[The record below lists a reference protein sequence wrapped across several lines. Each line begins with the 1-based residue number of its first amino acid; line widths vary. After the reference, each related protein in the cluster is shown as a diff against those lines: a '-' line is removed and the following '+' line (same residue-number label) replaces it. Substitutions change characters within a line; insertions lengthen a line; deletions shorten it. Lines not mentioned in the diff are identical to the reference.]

1 MYKMQESHLNKEIK
15 YALALDDLKQRLS
28 TTDPDSP
35 TQKTSDIIFPI
46 KEFFKLRQPPV
57 ENAEF
62 LKNNELLQHL
72 TEANSKFM
80 EIFDLAVTQS
90 RDWQECVAL
99 IDHAFERVD
108 DFEESPY
115 ADFCLRIRDLY
126 KEICP
131 TKDLTVAEVLTTSSI
146 KLDKNLYRKDEDFY
160 KSLQKLY
167 SNLKEQLEASAEGNL
182 DHNHI
187 IHKTFLDL
195 NELCNSYTSG
205 THKTNYLLKLYEYL
219 QSFSQILY
227 VTNDNSS
234 IVSKNKHVS
243 YFQILKFN
251 RALLMGDLLFTKRL
265 NPADFEELFKEL
277 NLDFMYHIAGNCFP
291 TINLHKQENVANE
304 EMYVENQ
311 LFVPDE
317 KMINYIQ
324 KRHWL
329 LAFILNEMYNI
340 EASIIDAS
348 EIRMQ
353 FFMNYIKL
361 PRIQKL
367 KVIFESEMVTALQ
380 NEFSPE
386 KIMAYINSLVGNQED
401 WSKNYASTNEVEA
414 GEEVLEENSKATN
427 WKELY
432 EIMNSLPESAQK
444 KSEYVKVKD
453 IILQNL
459 VSEQYE
465 ENYFKYI
472 KYISNRQLRMKTIL
486 HYFKCWPLQFCI
498 DTIQDELS
506 SFESLKPDE
515 KEELET
521 WLERLEFYQMVLVE
535 NEVG

>member
-1 MYKMQESHLNKEIK
+1 MYQLHDSHLNKEIK

-28 TTDPDSP
+28 TNDPDSP
-35 TQKTSDIIFPI
+35 TQKSSDVIFPI
-46 KEFFKLRQPPV
+46 KEFFKVRQPPV
-57 ENAEF
+57 EDAEF
-62 LKNNELLQHL
+62 LGSHELLQHL
-72 TEANSKFM
+72 TAASSKFM

-90 RDWQECVAL
+90 RDSQECMVL
-99 IDHAFERVD
+99 MEHAFEKVANFRG
-108 DFEESPY
+108 SSY
-115 ADFCLRIRDLY
+115 ADFCLKLKDLY
-126 KEICP
+126 KEICSSRE
-131 TKDLTVAEVLTTSSI
+131 LTIAEVLTSSSI
-146 KLDKNLYRKDEDFY
+146 KLDKNLYKRDEDFY
-160 KSLQKLY
+160 RNLQKLY
-167 SNLKEQLEASAEGNL
+167 SNLKEQLETSEEGFL
-182 DHNHI
+182 DHNHR
-187 IHKTFLDL
+187 IHKKFLDI
-195 NELCNSYTSG
+195 NELCNEYTSK
-205 THKTNYLLKLYEYL
+205 THTTNYLLKLYEYL
-219 QSFSQILY
+219 QSFSKILY

-243 YFQILKFN
+243 YFEILKYN
-251 RALLMGDLLFTKRL
+251 RALLMGNLLFTNRL
-265 NPADFEELFKEL
+265 NPADFEELFTEL
-277 NLDFMYHIAGNCFP
+277 KLDFMYHIAGNCFP
-291 TINLHKQENVANE
+291 TINLHKQENVADE

-348 EIRMQ
+348 EMRMQ
-353 FFMNYIKL
+353 YFMNYIKL
-361 PRIQKL
+361 PRIQRL

-386 KIMAYINSLVGNQED
+386 KIVAYINRLVGNQED
-401 WSKNYASTNEVEA
+401 WSKNYAITNEVEP

-444 KSEYVKVKD
+444 KPEYEKLKD

-465 ENYFKYI
+465 ENYFKYV
-472 KYISNRQLRMKTIL
+472 KYISNRQLRMNTIL
-486 HYFKCWPLQFCI
+486 HYFMCWPLQFCI
-498 DTIQDELS
+498 DTIKDELS
-506 SFESLKPDE
+506 SFESLKPEE

-521 WLERLEFYQMVLVE
+521 WLGRLEFYQMVFGL
-535 NEVG
+535 